1 MRRLALLLFVAACKT
16 SGPTST
22 DPATSAWVAPSSH
35 PAPSDERL
43 ALLDRWND
51 AMRAHDVGALDALY
65 DERVL
70 FYGLSLPR
78 SAVVERV
85 AGVFRA
91 TPDFIQTVGNATVE
105 VGDASDLVRIAFTKD
120 TTAHGT
126 RSSFAAYVVLR
137 RVGTSYRIV
146 EESDATTDAALR
158 SPRDG

>member
-1 MRRLALLLFVAACKT
+1 M
-16 SGPTST
+16 
-22 DPATSAWVAPSSH
+22 
-35 PAPSDERL
+35 
-43 ALLDRWND
+43 LDRWND

-70 FYGLSLPR
+70 FYGLSMPR

-91 TPDFIQTVGNATVE
+91 TPDFIQTVGNATVLP
-105 VGDASDLVRIAFTKD
+105 GDASDLVRIAFTKD
-120 TTAHGT
+120 TTAHGA

-137 RVGTSYRIV
+137 RVGASYRIV